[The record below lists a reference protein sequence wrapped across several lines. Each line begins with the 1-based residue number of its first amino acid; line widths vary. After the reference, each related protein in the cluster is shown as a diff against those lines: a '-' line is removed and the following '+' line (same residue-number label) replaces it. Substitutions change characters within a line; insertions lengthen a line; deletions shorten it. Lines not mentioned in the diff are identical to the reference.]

1 MSYLIGKMS
10 NLNIDIPLYGEQKTI
25 LADWLTTDKHNI
37 DIVPVGSGKTFLAS
51 IALPIFAS
59 DPRYHKGKDIIYSAP
74 TGAMIKSLIWESLK
88 QSCIKYFGLVDGK
101 DINNSELT
109 IKFPNGVFIRCKSAE
124 QRENL
129 RGLNVGC
136 WVADEAALYTQD
148 TLQEITNRLRPK
160 VGQPDTFGKLIVI
173 STPNGNGPMY
183 DLYQAALKNPE
194 KYIVRHFNYLQ
205 MRSGNRTFIEEQ
217 KRILSPLKFAQDY
230 MCSFDQ
236 IADQFFYTWN
246 KHKYTV
252 DTIQDRGGDLYTFH
266 DFNKRRM
273 TAIVAQV
280 TNPGK
285 QDGKIEVLKSYA
297 INDCS
302 TEGIAE
308 AIRNDFPRRRINSI
322 IDMSGTQVN
331 RDTTSPFGITDRIIL
346 EKYGFSIVNNRNSNP
361 LIADTDNTS
370 NSFINRGGLVVRK
383 DDRDL
388 LDALGTYHFEDGSRK
403 KLVKYTEQAYAH
415 IDGLGDCIRYGIHH
429 LFPIQHVNAGP
440 NYVTDDPR
448 FNKRPGI
455 EHMPYSPL
463 FPGGPTWDEIINNSN
478 EGNEDYVSW

>member
-1 MSYLIGKMS
+1 M
-10 NLNIDIPLYGEQKTI
+10 NRQHIDVPLFGEQKTI
-25 LADWLTTDKHNI
+25 LADWLTTDKHSI
-37 DIVPVGSGKTFLAS
+37 CIVPVGSGKTFLAA

-74 TGAMIKSLIWESLK
+74 TGAMIKSLIWEPLK
-88 QSCIKYFGLVDGK
+88 QSCMKYFGLIDGK

-129 RGLNVGC
+129 RGLNVGV
-136 WVADEAALYTQD
+136 WIADEAALYTQD

-160 VGQPDTFGKLIVI
+160 VGQPDTFGRLIVI
-173 STPNGNGPMY
+173 STPNGNGPLY
-183 DLYQAALKNPE
+183 DLFQAAVQMPS
-194 KYIVRHFNYLQ
+194 KYVVRHYNYMQ
-205 MRSGNRTFIEEQ
+205 MRSGNKKFIEEQ
-217 KRILSPLKFAQDY
+217 KRIISPLKFQQDY
-230 MCSFDQ
+230 MCSWDQ
-236 IADQFFYTWN
+236 VENQFFYTWN

-252 DTIQDRGGDLYTFH
+252 PNIEDHGGDLYSFH

-273 TAIVAQV
+273 TACIAQV
-280 TNPGK
+280 TNPRK
-285 QDGKIEVLKSYA
+285 NNGKIEILKSYA

-302 TEGIAE
+302 TEGIAQ
-308 AIRNDFPRRRINSI
+308 AIRIDFPNRRINSI

-331 RDTTSPFGITDRIIL
+331 RDTTSPFGITDRILL
-346 EKYGFSIVNNRNSNP
+346 EKYGFTIVNNRNSNP

-370 NSFINRGGLVVRK
+370 NSFINNGNLVIQA
-383 DDRDL
+383 DDKIM

-429 LFPIQHVNAGP
+429 LFPINHSEGAIGSD
-440 NYVTDDPR
+440 YITDDDR
-448 FNKRPGI
+448 NYRRPGS

-463 FPGGPTWDEIINNSN
+463 FSGGPTWEELLNPSTDDI
-478 EGNEDYVSW
+478 NEDHQVW